1 LRIHNFFF
9 FEIIRNPNPINIQ
22 VRFAT
27 LTKEFGELLTK
38 FGECKP
44 NVYIYKKKYFFYSI
58 ILSLLSINK
67 SLRKNTYINGIVEM
81 NNENKECD
89 IGALKK
95 WIVKTK

>member
-1 LRIHNFFF
+1 MYIFLPKW
-9 FEIIRNPNPINIQ
+9 IILDMPHLHPFRYVNKK
-22 VRFAT
+22 FD
-27 LTKEFGELLTK
+27 ELLTK
-38 FGECKP
+38 FGEYCTMYTHQMCR
-44 NVYIYKKKYFFYSI
+44 VFFSFYSI

-81 NNENKECD
+81 NNKNKECD